1 MGEGV
6 EINIILKDENNKAVT
21 SKGCI
26 LRRLNA
32 HLYEVWSEEETT
44 ILTLS
49 TDQFEE
55 INKGK

>member
-1 MGEGV
+1 MGNGV
-6 EINIILKDENNKAVT
+6 EVKIILKDENGNIAV

-26 LRRLNA
+26 LRRLNV
-32 HLYEVWSEEETT
+32 HLYEVWSEEENT

-55 INKGK
+55 INN

>member
-1 MGEGV
+1 MGDGV
-6 EINIILKDENNKAVT
+6 EVKIILKDENNKVVT

-26 LRRLNA
+26 LRRLNV
-32 HLYEVWSEEETT
+32 HLYEVWSEEENT

-55 INKGK
+55 VVKGK